1 MSCEQQHSR
10 GIIDLMKSAVNGT
23 NDSVAIRYERGHY
36 LKGMA
41 RGPGRPAGSRNK
53 LTEDFLGDMHAAWLE
68 RGREA
73 IDRVIDERP
82 EVFLA
87 IVARTIDV
95 RRVEV
100 GRPGELQLV
109 LSKEEILLKLE
120 EQSGPEAR
128 KLFEECVARIEELE
142 REQKA
147 EWIGHRRKRR

>member
-1 MSCEQQHSR
+1 MT
-10 GIIDLMKSAVNGT
+10 MNGS
-23 NDSVAIRYERGHY
+23 NDIAIRDERGRY
-36 LKGMA
+36 LNSM
-41 RGPGRPAGSRNK
+41 PGVPSRPIGSRNK
-53 LTEDFLGDMHAAWLE
+53 LTEDFLADMLAAWQE
-68 RGREA
+68 RGQEA

-100 GRPGELQLV
+100 GRGEFQLALSREKILQ
-109 LSKEEILLKLE
+109 KLE

-128 KLFEECVARIEELE
+128 KLFEEFLAKVEALE

>member
-1 MSCEQQHSR
+1 MP
-10 GIIDLMKSAVNGT
+10 G
-23 NDSVAIRYERGHY
+23 
-36 LKGMA
+36 
-41 RGPGRPAGSRNK
+41 GPGRPAGSRNK
-53 LTEDFLGDMHAAWLE
+53 LTECFLGDMVEAWVE

-73 IDRVIDERP
+73 IARVIDERP

-87 IVARTIDV
+87 IVARTADV

-100 GRPGELQLV
+100 GGPGEFPLA

-147 EWIGHRRKRR
+147 EWIGHRRKLR